1 MSMSNDVNGTETTA
15 TKQWLFAPGQSGN
28 PLGRPKGSRNRLAED
43 FVADLRAV
51 WSRRGSEVLEKLA
64 DKRPHELARLVA
76 YTMPKE
82 FVVKDQTV
90 KELSDEQV
98 SSMLEYLNDQMGK
111 NAKLIDGEATD
122 FESALPDKAR

>member
-1 MSMSNDVNGTETTA
+1 
-15 TKQWLFAPGQSGN
+15 
-28 PLGRPKGSRNRLAED
+28 
-43 FVADLRAV
+43 
-51 WSRRGSEVLEKLA
+51 
-64 DKRPHELARLVA
+64 
-76 YTMPKE
+76 MPKE

-122 FESALPDKAR
+122 FESAFPDKAR